1 MTLSCF
7 WPRAESNNYHGKVFV
22 AAFSFSSESDAEQTQ
37 LLGRNLSL
45 KKKKMGFREVIN

>member
-1 MTLSCF
+1 M
-7 WPRAESNNYHGKVFV
+7 

-45 KKKKMGFREVIN
+45 KKKKWVSEK